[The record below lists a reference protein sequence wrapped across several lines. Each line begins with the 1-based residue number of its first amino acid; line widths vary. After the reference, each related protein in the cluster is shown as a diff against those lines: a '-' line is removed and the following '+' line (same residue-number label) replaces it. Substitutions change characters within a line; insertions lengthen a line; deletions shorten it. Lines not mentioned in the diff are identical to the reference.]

1 MDTQSPSTG
10 TMSPAG
16 RAGRVVATLLAGL
29 LLLAGSI
36 WGSDDWF
43 PFGPFT
49 MYAGV
54 NGPNEPGPDPRLEGT
69 TVDGVVVALG
79 ERETGI
85 RRAEFEGQ
93 QQQFV
98 DDPSRLRSV
107 WLAYD
112 SRNPDA
118 PELAEVR
125 YVLRLHE
132 IRTSRPT
139 GRWTDEVLARWQ
151 VDRGESRIGPESGE
165 RPR

>member
-1 MDTQSPSTG
+1 MDTLRPSTG
-10 TMSPAG
+10 LMSPAG
-16 RAGRVVATLLAGL
+16 RAARVVATLLAGL

-54 NGPNEPGPDPRLEGT
+54 NPPNEPGPDPRLEGT

-93 QQQFV
+93 QQLFV
-98 DDPSRLRSV
+98 DDPSRLRAV

-151 VDRGESRIGPESGE
+151 VVRDEHRLMPEGEATPK
-165 RPR
+165 